1 MRLNYGRKNI
11 IMKNEAELW
20 KEEAEL
26 WKKEHHHVCRIRLN
40 YIWKEEHYHEE

>member
-1 MRLNYGRKNI
+1 MEERTSSCRIRLNYGRENI

-26 WKKEHHHVCRIRLN
+26 WKKEHHHVELD
-40 YIWKEEHYHEE
+40 